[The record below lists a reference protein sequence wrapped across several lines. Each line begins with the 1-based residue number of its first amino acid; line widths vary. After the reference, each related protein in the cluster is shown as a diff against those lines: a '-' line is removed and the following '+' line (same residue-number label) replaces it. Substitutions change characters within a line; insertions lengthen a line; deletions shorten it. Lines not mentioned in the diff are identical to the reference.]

1 MKLFEKLTDEN
12 FTMFAM
18 QCYDNPQCTSMEE
31 FMEDLRRFRY
41 LKRLLRRY
49 YKNGEL
55 RERLILNHLIV
66 IFNIFGFDNSVKMLE
81 FKIDDEYWPVLKT
94 CLIYNF
100 RYIGYS
106 ERHLTRS
113 KIVFSTIRP
122 QPINCNLGCHCS
134 RKRITITILRIDTH
148 VNRLPFR

>member
-1 MKLFEKLTDEN
+1 MGLFDKITAKN
-12 FTMFAM
+12 FNAFA
-18 QCYDNPQCTSMEE
+18 QKHYDDPQCEDIE
-31 FMEDLRRFRY
+31 DFNEDLRRFRY

-94 CLIYNF
+94 CLIYMN
-100 RYIGYS
+100 YVK
-106 ERHLTRS
+106 EDWKT
-113 KIVFSTIRP
+113 KIPVDMEVA
-122 QPINCNLGCHCS
+122 QV
-134 RKRITITILRIDTH
+134 LRD
-148 VNRLPFR
+148 L

>member
-66 IFNIFGFDNSVKMLE
+66 IFNIFGFDNSINVRIQNRPRVLLRTQNLFNLYGLCDRRLE
-81 FKIDDEYWPVLKT
+81 D
-94 CLIYNF
+94 
-100 RYIGYS
+100 
-106 ERHLTRS
+106 
-113 KIVFSTIRP
+113 
-122 QPINCNLGCHCS
+122 
-134 RKRITITILRIDTH
+134 
-148 VNRLPFR
+148 